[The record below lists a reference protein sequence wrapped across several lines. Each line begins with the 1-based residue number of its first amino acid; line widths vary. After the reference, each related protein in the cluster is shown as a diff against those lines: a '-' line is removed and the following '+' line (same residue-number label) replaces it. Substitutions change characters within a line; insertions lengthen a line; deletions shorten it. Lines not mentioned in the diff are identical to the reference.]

1 MLNEV
6 QSDNLRKFRHS
17 LDIQLFAQDP
27 TDPPADPPADP
38 PKPPEKVV
46 FTAEQ
51 QAEVDRI
58 ASERAQRERKKFA
71 DYDDLKTKLS
81 TLETAEAERAKAAMT
96 ETERVQA
103 EKDDA
108 LKRAQEA
115 EAQRTEALSKADK
128 RVIKS
133 EFKALAREMGVRADA
148 LDDAHVLADLT
159 GVSVDDEGNVV
170 GAKEAVEALMAAK
183 PYLAEVAKK
192 EPKSIG
198 NPSNPNPD
206 QAAKTKE
213 QLLKDAA
220 DKARTSGRPEDMA
233 AYSALKIELGA

>member
-1 MLNEV
+1 MLN
-6 QSDNLRKFRHS
+6 DNLRKFRHN
-17 LDIQLFAQDP
+17 LDIQMFAGDPPVDPQDP
-27 TDPPADPPADP
+27 PIDPPVP
-38 PKPPEKVV
+38 PKKLEMTQEEFDAKI
-46 FTAEQ
+46 AERLAR
-51 QAEVDRI
+51 QAKRYG
-58 ASERAQRERKKFA
+58 

-103 EKDDA
+103 EKDA
-108 LKRAQEA
+108 AIKRAEDA

-159 GVSVDDEGNVV
+159 GVSVDDDGNVI

-206 QAAKTKE
+206 QTAKTKD